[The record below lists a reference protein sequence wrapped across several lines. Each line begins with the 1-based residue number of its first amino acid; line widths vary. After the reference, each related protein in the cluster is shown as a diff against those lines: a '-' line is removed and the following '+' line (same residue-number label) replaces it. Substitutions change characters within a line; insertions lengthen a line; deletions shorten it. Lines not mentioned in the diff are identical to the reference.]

1 MENHSFPQVELDISL
16 DDVHFAYE
24 KDREILK
31 GITMNFP
38 ANSFISFVGESGCG
52 KSTLAGIFNSEK
64 SWIFWKCQGGWCGYL
79 TDSGRRIDGTYDK
92 DHT

>member
-1 MENHSFPQVELDISL
+1 MILEEGESGESKFPQGELEISL

-52 KSTLAGIFNSEK
+52 KSTLAGS
-64 SWIFWKCQGGWCGYL
+64 
-79 TDSGRRIDGTYDK
+79 
-92 DHT
+92 